1 MKLHEYQAKKLL
13 AAAGVAVPQGV
24 RVRSPACVQK
34 VFAAKLDKPWVVKAQ
49 IHAGGRGK
57 GKFLSGAHQGKGGVE
72 LVSNP
77 RALEQVVRA
86 MLGHSLRTAQ
96 TGAEGQ
102 IVRNLWVE
110 AGSQIDREIYL
121 SLVPDRA
128 AERMTLVAS
137 AEGGMDIETVAEKH
151 PEAIL
156 RLPLDP
162 SVGWSPH
169 MGRSLVKGLALQ
181 GAAAASFLTL
191 VRALIDFAERHDASL
206 VEINPLAITKA
217 GQAIAL
223 DAKIQ
228 IDDSA
233 LFRQPR
239 LAKLED
245 RYEMSAEERQARA
258 HDLSYVKLDGEIG
271 CMVNGAGLAMAT
283 MDIIAAHGGTPAN
296 FLDVGG
302 GATREKVE
310 AAFRIILR
318 DKDVR
323 TVLVNIFGGIMR
335 CDVIAEGVVAAARN
349 LGLRVPLVVRLEGTK
364 VAEGKKILSESG
376 LEIIPADTLADAA
389 TKAVA
394 AAQGVKQGA
403 KQRVQQGAKQSPKK
417 AAKNTR
423 GKKTKT
429 KGANKKVA
437 PKKTTGKK
445 TTGKK
450 TARKATK
457 KKVAKKATKKKSPN
471 KAKRRS

>member
-1 MKLHEYQAKKLL
+1 MKLHEYQSKKLL

-24 RVRSPACVQK
+24 RVRSRSCLQK
-34 VFAAKLDKPWVVKAQ
+34 VAAANLNKPWVVKAQ

-57 GKFLSGAHQGKGGVE
+57 GKFLSGGLKGQGGVQ
-72 LVSNP
+72 LVSTP
-77 RALEQVVRA
+77 QELERVALA
-86 MLGHSLRTAQ
+86 MLGAPLRTAQ
-96 TGAEGQ
+96 TGTEGQ
-102 IVRNLWVE
+102 VVRNLWVE

-121 SLVPDRA
+121 SLLPDRA
-128 AERMTLVAS
+128 SERLTLVAS
-137 AEGGMDIETVAEKH
+137 AEGGMDIEVVAERR

-162 SVGWSPH
+162 AVGWSAH
-169 MGRSLVKGLALQ
+169 LGRSLVKGLDLE
-181 GAAAASFLTL
+181 GASARSFLSL
-191 VRALIDFAERHDASL
+191 VRSLIQFAQTHDASL
-206 VEINPLAITKA
+206 VEINPLAITKTGEA
-217 GQAIAL
+217 VAL

-233 LFRQPR
+233 LFRHPR

-245 RYEMSAEERQARA
+245 RHEMSAEERQARI

-302 GATREKVE
+302 GATAEKVE

-349 LGLRVPLVVRLEGTK
+349 LGLKVPLVVRLEGTK
-364 VAEGKKILSESG
+364 VAEGKKILAESG
-376 LEIIPADTLADAA
+376 LAILPADTLDDAA
-389 TKAVA
+389 LKAVA
-394 AAQGVKQGA
+394 AAQG
-403 KQRVQQGAKQSPKK
+403 K
-417 AAKNTR
+417 A
-423 GKKTKT
+423 GKVRQNSTQ
-429 KGANKKVA
+429 
-437 PKKTTGKK
+437 
-445 TTGKK
+445 
-450 TARKATK
+450 
-457 KKVAKKATKKKSPN
+457 KKATKKKTTQKKITKKKSTKKQASKRP
-471 KAKRRS
+471 AKKVERKTTSKSKTKTKSKRQSR